1 MECRYSISFSSIV
14 IRVIFA
20 IIINKPND
28 LFAHAKPIFTLI
40 VLTCT
45 TYGIQSS
52 HKCYTEPYFVR
63 LLVCLTRMSTA
74 SLMLLFRYCVLG
86 KQHNYRLLTVSIE
99 GSTTA
104 HVRHRKLSP
113 LPHNA
118 SISVLNG
125 VQRLTD
131 NETTINNSLK
141 SKPMMQ
147 CI

>member
-1 MECRYSISFSSIV
+1 MECRYIISFSCIV
-14 IRVIFA
+14 LRVLSA

-74 SLMLLFRYCVLG
+74 SLMLLFFV
-86 KQHNYRLLTVSIE
+86 LLTNHIILMYE
-99 GSTTA
+99 M
-104 HVRHRKLSP
+104 R
-113 LPHNA
+113 
-118 SISVLNG
+118 ISV
-125 VQRLTD
+125 
-131 NETTINNSLK
+131 
-141 SKPMMQ
+141 MM
-147 CI
+147 